1 MDCLSSNGKVTAT
14 SSYPSMLKFKSQP
27 IRLVETAIKSIPL
40 VTGFQSEVQNLKLV
54 INDFTEGF
62 EPTACFKVVIEKRA
76 EYQSQGAGIPEIYS
90 ATLHVET
97 ELPKIKKIIWI
108 WRRTVLVWIGIL
120 AFLSQLSFSLIFCRT
135 LILPGRRIMSVLG
148 NKKNVQKN
156 KISW

>member
-1 MDCLSSNGKVTAT
+1 
-14 SSYPSMLKFKSQP
+14 MLKFKSQP

-62 EPTACFKVVIEKRA
+62 EPTACFKVVLEKRA
-76 EYQSQGAGIPEIYS
+76 EYQPQGAGIPEIYT

-97 ELPKIKKIIWI
+97 ELPKIKRIIWI
-108 WRRTVLVWIGIL
+108 WRRTVFVWIGIL
-120 AFLSQLSFSLIFCRT
+120 VFLSQLSFSLIFCRT
-135 LILPGRRIMSVLG
+135 LILPGRRIMTILG